1 MADSKHATSEVS
13 ELIDLLKRYVLQEP
27 VGPLKTIGR
36 TLGFGAGAA
45 VMLGIGGVF
54 LLVGVLRV
62 LETETGTM
70 FTGDWSWAPY
80 FLTIVAGLIVLG
92 VAGFA
97 FLRQPKAQ
105 PAVQVVEVTPRR
117 PEAR

>member
-1 MADSKHATSEVS
+1 MADSKQATSEVS
-13 ELIDLLKRYVLQEP
+13 ELIDLLKRYVLQET

-36 TLGFGAGAA
+36 TLAFGAGGAIL
-45 VMLGIGGVF
+45 LGIGGVF

-62 LETETGTM
+62 LQSETGTM

-80 FLTIVAGLIVLG
+80 FLTIVAGMIVLA

-97 FLRQPKAQ
+97 FLRQPKAR
-105 PAVQVVEVTPRR
+105 PVVQVAEVTPRR